1 MINVTGGRKG
11 KTNPNYLD
19 PFLEFVYFEM
29 KLNLFYKICLI
40 GLFVI
45 VLVQVKMLI
54 KLHKYN
60 KFII

>member
-11 KTNPNYLD
+11 KNNPNYLD

-29 KLNLFYKICLI
+29 EFNLFYYIRLI

-54 KLHKYN
+54 KLH
-60 KFII
+60 

>member
-29 KLNLFYKICLI
+29 EINFFYLICLI

-54 KLHKYN
+54 KLH
-60 KFII
+60 